1 MIQILLLPSTIPL
14 NHTDSHKLLPYST
27 RTDVTKV
34 LEEGTLHRVNRGRG
48 CYRCPTVEGFFNF
61 FERRGRWSK
70 EEEAGRRAGTMA
82 KRLRHN

>member
-1 MIQILLLPSTIPL
+1 
-14 NHTDSHKLLPYST
+14 
-27 RTDVTKV
+27 
-34 LEEGTLHRVNRGRG
+34 VNRGRG